1 MTPDQV
7 AALFTSRDGTY
18 HFARWGR
25 PVVPVV
31 FGTDDATLAVVKA
44 ATEVVVSMSGHKMA
58 EMDPEFGA
66 NLMLFFVRDWAELPR
81 VKGLDALVPGLGAL
95 CTRLTAEDAN
105 QYRLFRFDQ
114 GGAIKAAFVFLRM
127 DDALSQ
133 MAAEDLALLQAVRMI
148 CLWSDGSFA
157 GASPLAQIAGRAVL
171 RPEIAAVIRAAY
183 ARSLPA
189 AAHDPSHALRLAAR
203 MTL

>member
-1 MTPDQV
+1 MTPNDV
-7 AALFTSRDGTY
+7 AALFTRPDGTY

-25 PVVPVV
+25 PIVPVV

-95 CTRLTAEDAN
+95 
-105 QYRLFRFDQ
+105 
-114 GGAIKAAFVFLRM
+114 
-127 DDALSQ
+127 
-133 MAAEDLALLQAVRMI
+133 AVK
-148 CLWSDGSFA
+148 
-157 GASPLAQIAGRAVL
+157 Q
-171 RPEIAAVIRAAY
+171 
-183 ARSLPA
+183 A
-189 AAHDPSHALRLAAR
+189 AARESRNPRTGAKLTVPARKKVKFTESSEIKSLAA
-203 MTL
+203 TYKVAA